1 MCGGG
6 VAPSFWL
13 KINAMTSFFLAT
25 TMISSLFQAQNCSFF
40 LKPPNICCFFLG
52 FFCILFFQGLSPM
65 ALRGWKGASRGIA
78 QVVAFPLVFGCA
90 TRCAMRL
97 LGIFDGRCRPWVRH
111 SAFCIRIIMHWRH
124 LIHCVVIRYAVSVG
138 RVRQGADGYF
148 KYCLQKLRFFN

>member
-6 VAPSFWL
+6 VAPSFFAE
-13 KINAMTSFFLAT
+13 NQCHGEFFLAT
-25 TMISSLFQAQNCSFF
+25 AMISSLFQAQNCSFF

-52 FFCILFFQGLSPM
+52 FFCILFFQDLSPM
-65 ALRGWKGASRGIA
+65 ALWGENGASRGIS

-97 LGIFDGRCRPWVRH
+97 LGVFDGRCRPGVRH

-124 LIHCVVIRYAVSVG
+124 LIHCVVICYAVSAG
-138 RVRQGADGYF
+138 WVRQGVDGYF
-148 KYCLQKLRFFN
+148 KYCLQRLRFFN